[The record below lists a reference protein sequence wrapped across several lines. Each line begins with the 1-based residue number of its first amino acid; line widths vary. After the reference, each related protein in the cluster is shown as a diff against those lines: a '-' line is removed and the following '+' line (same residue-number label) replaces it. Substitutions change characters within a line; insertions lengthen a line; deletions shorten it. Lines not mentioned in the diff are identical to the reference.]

1 MPEQTYSMPRM
12 TILIHVDTLKAK
24 VVIHL
29 RAKPGVSA
37 AACGAKARAS
47 WTNESPAITCPD
59 CRKIAKAQHR
69 ARSTN

>member
-1 MPEQTYSMPRM
+1 M
-12 TILIHVDTLKAK
+12 TILIHLDTPKAK

-29 RAKPGVSA
+29 RAQPGALTV
-37 AACGAKARAS
+37 ACGAKARAS

-59 CRKIAKAQHR
+59 CRRIAKAQHR